1 MVEDLLRGF
10 VGEDWVEEL
19 DFSTLEKVGGS
30 NVTVDL
36 RDRED
41 DLIWRVRRQEGE
53 SALLQK
59 LLKEKRKVRFRLPS
73 GSDGHDFPRHLDHE
87 SHDRFPPLQGAH
99 VDFLERAFPL
109 LANSGQIG
117 LDLAAVDHRQTNG
130 EVAFSHGLNK
140 RCGLNSAQ
148 FFMRM
153 EVSMPAAHPRTA
165 PRTRHAVGK
174 RATNLSLSTDVLEAA
189 KAMDINI
196 SQVCDSYLR
205 EVVRRE
211 QERRWREEHADFIT
225 AYNATIETEGL
236 PLDEW
241 RSF

>member
-1 MVEDLLRGF
+1 
-10 VGEDWVEEL
+10 
-19 DFSTLEKVGGS
+19 
-30 NVTVDL
+30 
-36 RDRED
+36 
-41 DLIWRVRRQEGE
+41 
-53 SALLQK
+53 
-59 LLKEKRKVRFRLPS
+59 
-73 GSDGHDFPRHLDHE
+73 
-87 SHDRFPPLQGAH
+87 
-99 VDFLERAFPL
+99 
-109 LANSGQIG
+109 
-117 LDLAAVDHRQTNG
+117 
-130 EVAFSHGLNK
+130 
-140 RCGLNSAQ
+140 
-148 FFMRM
+148 
-153 EVSMPAAHPRTA
+153 MPAAHPRTA